1 MMMTGM
7 MKMMDSSNS
16 HETVTSKT
24 LDDAP
29 SDVFDAAEPLT
40 AQILPYAFAKRHG
53 VLIGQIKDDE
63 INLLHRES
71 PDPVILAE
79 VSRITRKKLSLSPT
93 TEEQFAA
100 LLAQTYEQGSDQ
112 AMAMMEGVGEELD
125 LTELAETLE
134 PEDLME
140 ADDDAPIIRLINAL
154 LSEAIKINAS
164 DVHIEPFENHLR
176 IRFRVDGMLREILQ
190 PPGNIAPMVISRIKV
205 MAKLDIAEK
214 RLPQDGR
221 ISLRIAG
228 RGVDVRVSTLPSG
241 HGERVVMRLL
251 DKQAGRLDL
260 EQLGMSKTAHD
271 SFLSLLR
278 KPHGIILVTGPT
290 GSGKTTTLYAGLS
303 ILNVKSRN
311 ILTVEDPIEYYIDG
325 IGQTQV
331 NTKVDMTFA
340 RGLRSILRQDPDVV
354 MIGEI
359 RDLDTAS
366 IAVQASLTGHLVLS
380 TLHTNSAIG
389 AIARLR
395 DMGVEPFLLASS
407 LIGVMAQRLVRNLCP
422 HCKKPHVITEKEREW
437 LGIDINGDEKI
448 YSADG
453 CDKCNHLG
461 YSGRSGLYEFI
472 PIDHHL
478 QNMIHDGESEQMM
491 EDYARSVTPSLN
503 QDGKRMILK
512 GKTSLEE
519 VLRVSRD
526 D

>member
-1 MMMTGM
+1 MTM
-7 MKMMDSSNS
+7 ATSNVKEAVFLTDDSSQPDRPES
-16 HETVTSKT
+16 SV
-24 LDDAP
+24 
-29 SDVFDAAEPLT
+29 PLT

-53 VLIGQIKDDE
+53 VLIGQFDDNVV
-63 INLLHRES
+63 NLLHYEAL
-71 PDPVILAE
+71 DPVILAE
-79 VSRITRKKLSLSPT
+79 VSRITRRNISLNPT
-93 TEEQFAA
+93 TREQFSA

-125 LTELAETLE
+125 LDELAETLE

-140 ADDDAPIIRLINAL
+140 SDDDAPIIRLINAL
-154 LSEAIKINAS
+154 LSEAIKVNAS
-164 DVHIEPFENHLR
+164 DIHVEPFENRLR

-190 PPGNIAPMVISRIKV
+190 PPGNIAPLVISRIKV

-221 ISLRIAG
+221 ISLRVAG
-228 RGVDVRVSTLPSG
+228 RAVDVRVSTLPSG

-260 EQLGMSKTAHD
+260 EQLGMSKQVYD
-271 SFLSLLR
+271 SFYDLLH

-359 RDLDTAS
+359 RDLETAS

-389 AIARLR
+389 AITRLR

-407 LIGVMAQRLVRNLCP
+407 LIGVLAQRLVRTLCP
-422 HCKKPHVITEKEREW
+422 HCKQPHEITDIERDW
-437 LGIDINGDEKI
+437 LGLEENEYAEI

-453 CDKCNHLG
+453 CSECNHSG
-461 YSGRSGLYEFI
+461 YIGRSGLYEFI

-478 QNMIHDGESEQMM
+478 QNMIHEGEGEQAM
-491 EDYARSVTPSLN
+491 EEYARKVSSSLS

-512 GKTSLEE
+512 GITTLEE